1 MSYSGPIIC
10 IEDDED
16 DQHLIR
22 VAIQDLQ
29 VANELCFFSQGEPAL
44 QFLKTTLLKPFL
56 ILCDINLAGMSGIEF
71 RKCLNENEYLRQKS
85 IPFLF
90 ITTAA
95 SPALVNLAYDQTVQ
109 GFFRKANSYA
119 ELKEQLTLI
128 LTYWTKC
135 LHPSSEV

>member
-1 MSYSGPIIC
+1 
-10 IEDDED
+10 
-16 DQHLIR
+16 
-22 VAIQDLQ
+22 
-29 VANELCFFSQGEPAL
+29 
-44 QFLKTTLLKPFL
+44 
-56 ILCDINLAGMSGIEF
+56 MSGIEF

-95 SPALVNLAYDQTVQ
+95 SPDLVNIAYDQTVQ

-128 LTYWTKC
+128 LTYWTRC